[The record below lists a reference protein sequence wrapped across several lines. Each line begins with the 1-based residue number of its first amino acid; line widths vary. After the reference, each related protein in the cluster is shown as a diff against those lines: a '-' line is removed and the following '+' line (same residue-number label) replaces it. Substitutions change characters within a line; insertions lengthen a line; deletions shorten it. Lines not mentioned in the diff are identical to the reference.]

1 MAGVISIPI
10 VSILSLVYGAHRVSA
25 LLKVHLLSQLLVLH
39 GDGNRVWLGSAA
51 NWLEIVWWVNL
62 VGLLVPLP
70 ILGRSDALLVHR
82 VWSVHQVVAGIELS
96 MAFLH
101 WLFIHLVVV
110 VWRHRLVLFELVT
123 ILVLRRGAD
132 EVLGLARVVHIV
144 LFHLSHHESLLCA
157 LALIDADL
165 LVLPVRGVRLV
176 LVTMLLLFLIGIGIL
191 DGTVVWGDIGVLLG
205 RVHVVRSLL
214 VWRVHHVGVCATRAI
229 VVLVHVVRVHWV
241 VVAALEAH
249 RSSSALISWRNW
261 EVTARIGGLRM
272 YLVDAVMA
280 VARVRWNSI
289 WRIIP
294 RMSSMGHWVIPRWV
308 ISLVSAVMG
317 LAVTHV
323 SHVLLS
329 TEVVYRELLGC
340 VILDSCSL
348 IVADT

>member
-1 MAGVISIPI
+1 M
-10 VSILSLVYGAHRVSA
+10 
-25 LLKVHLLSQLLVLH
+25 
-39 GDGNRVWLGSAA
+39 
-51 NWLEIVWWVNL
+51 
-62 VGLLVPLP
+62 
-70 ILGRSDALLVHR
+70 
-82 VWSVHQVVAGIELS
+82 HQIVAGIELS

-101 WLFIHLVVV
+101 WLLINLVVG
-110 VWRHRLVLFELVT
+110 VWRHRLVLFKLVT

-144 LFHLSHHESLLCA
+144 LLHLAHHESLLGA

-176 LVTMLLLFLIGIGIL
+176 VVTMLLLFLIGIGVL
-191 DGTVVWGDIGVLLG
+191 DGTVVWRDIGVLLV
-205 RVHVVRSLL
+205 RVHIVRSLL
-214 VWRVHHVGVCATRAI
+214 VWRVHHVRVCATRAI

-241 VVAALEAH
+241 VVSALVAH
-249 RSSSALISWRNW
+249 RSYSALISWRNW
-261 EVTARIGGLRM
+261 EVAARVGGLRM
-272 YLVDAVMA
+272 HLVGTVVA

-289 WRIIP
+289 WRIIAW
-294 RMSSMGHWVIPRWV
+294 MSSMVHWVIPRWV

-329 TEVVYRELLGC
+329 TEVVYRELLRC

-348 IVADT
+348 VVADT